1 METPARTPTQWAAID
16 QLLGGGLARREIF
29 LVSANS
35 GGGKSITLANLAL
48 NFLNTPKF
56 PGCKQKMDVLYISLE
71 LSEELIAQRFDTM
84 FTGISSVV
92 WQQHATEIGETVA
105 EIGSHMGRL
114 TIKRMESGTN
124 ANAIRAYLKQFELRN
139 GYIPDMLIIDYLDKM
154 GANQTVSMDN
164 VFQKDKLASEQ
175 LSDILYDYNMF
186 GATASQQNR
195 SAIDAQELNHSHIAG
210 GMSKVME
217 ADWYLSII
225 MTPAMKAAGEIGFA
239 FLKTR
244 SSDGVGK
251 TVYLKWD
258 NKTLRIKNLPRD
270 EEIDD
275 DGVITSRLAKLKEQG
290 ASKKK
295 TLLDSFQVDNPE

>member
-1 METPARTPTQWAAID
+1 
-16 QLLGGGLARREIF
+16 
-29 LVSANS
+29 
-35 GGGKSITLANLAL
+35 
-48 NFLNTPKF
+48 
-56 PGCKQKMDVLYISLE
+56 MDVLYISLE

-84 FTGISSVV
+84 LTGISSVV
-92 WQQHATEIGETVA
+92 WQQHHTEIGETVA
-105 EIGSHMGRL
+105 EIGNHMGRL

-154 GANQTVSMDN
+154 GANQAVSMDN
-164 VFQKDKLASEQ
+164 VFMKDKLASEQ
-175 LSDILYDYNMF
+175 LSDILFDYNMY

-195 SAIDAQELNHSHIAG
+195 SAIDAQELNQGHVAG
-210 GMSKVME
+210 GLSKVME

-275 DGVITSRLAKLKEQG
+275 DGVITNRLAKLKEQG
-290 ASKKK
+290 NTKRK
-295 TLLDSFQVDNPE
+295 TLLDSFQVDNP